1 MNIHMYHQFTHVD
14 LRGMYNGFLIPL
26 WPRAALRACGLSA
39 GFNGFRWIILVGLF
53 PPLTWIK
60 HQYHL
65 FEDIFPHLF
74 AGLLLAHLVV
84 TVCVYVCT
92 CKCACMYVSER
103 YTATAG
109 SSVKNLKESD
119 HWLLHL
125 ILGKSKC
132 EKSHL
137 KQYLHHQ
144 VGSRMF
150 MKAVCHITCNLCKMN
165 CYFLFLYAPRRGKN
179 AKIILH
185 CTFAA
190 TPRRGESQPERG
202 PCRCAQGHWEKWEI
216 CVWCTVHP

>member
-1 MNIHMYHQFTHVD
+1 MNKTSISS
-14 LRGMYNGFLIPL
+14 L
-26 WPRAALRACGLSA
+26 WGYFSPFVCRS
-39 GFNGFRWIILVGLF
+39 
-53 PPLTWIK
+53 
-60 HQYHL
+60 
-65 FEDIFPHLF
+65 
-74 AGLLLAHLVV
+74 LLLAHLVV

-165 CYFLFLYAPRRGKN
+165 CYFLFLYAPRRGKMPKLSCIAPLLQHPDVVN
-179 AKIILH
+179 QSLNVVHVAVPKV
-185 CTFAA
+185 TG
-190 TPRRGESQPERG
+190 RN
-202 PCRCAQGHWEKWEI
+202 EKS
-216 CVWCTVHP
+216 VWCTVHP